1 MHARFVAVQFQPDKI
16 DEAAEIMRGVAVTL
30 RQYAGFHEATL
41 LADPLTGQ
49 GYIMTLWDAEE
60 DMRASETSVYQEAM
74 RRLAATFAGPP
85 QRTILTAFMHEHHGK
100 D

>member
-1 MHARFVAVQFQPDKI
+1 MRARFVAVQFQPDKI
-16 DEAAEIMRGVAVTL
+16 DEATGIMREVAATL
-30 RQYAGFHEATL
+30 RQYAGFHEANL
-41 LADPLTGQ
+41 LADPGTGQ

-74 RRLAATFAGPP
+74 RRLAATFAGAP
-85 QRTILTAFMHEHHGK
+85 QRTILTVFMHEHHGT